1 MSEYKI
7 PIIIICSIDNK
18 PMDFHDAFMD
28 IKGFIDPRLETVC
41 LFTYS
46 FTQQTLW
53 VNTHKYYMEE
63 CMQLLVCLLN
73 LLEMDI

>member
-41 LFTYS
+41 LFIIHSPNKHCEWILT
-46 FTQQTLW
+46 
-53 VNTHKYYMEE
+53 NTTWKN
-63 CMQLLVCLLN
+63 VCNYLYVS
-73 LLEMDI
+73 